1 MEENEKSS
9 DSIIH
14 ISVDSIYRQIENHFT
29 QKPNESTELH
39 NHIYHWK
46 DSNSNTIKEKYTD
59 TISVPK
65 KCGVHRGD
73 GEFLFLG
80 RFRLGKA
87 ILQCAPRLEEFAQM
101 WHQAL
106 NRKTNPCTMKWNL

>member
-46 DSNSNTIKEKYTD
+46 DSNSNTIKENIQTLFQCQRNAEYT
-59 TISVPK
+59 
-65 KCGVHRGD
+65 GVTENFYFWED
-73 GEFLFLG
+73 SD
-80 RFRLGKA
+80 
-87 ILQCAPRLEEFAQM
+87 
-101 WHQAL
+101 
-106 NRKTNPCTMKWNL
+106 